1 MTDDIREDLAYVKA
15 LAEEGRDT
23 PLVNGVTYVIWGGL
37 IGLTALIVYADAIG
51 WIDLGPTA
59 GYAPWIAAFV
69 IGWASSLFFGRRAGA
84 KPGASTIGNRTASA
98 VWLGVGLFMTGFWLT
113 LMIVHDNFTAAGVP
127 PYFLFNL
134 MFPIGF
140 GVYGIA
146 FFATAAAGRLPWLR
160 TFAFVSWGCSIS
172 ALFLM
177 ASPHMLLVAA
187 FGSFVCVLAP
197 GLIFMRGEPSEI
209 V

>member
-23 PLVNGVTYVIWGGL
+23 PLVGGVIYVIWGGL
-37 IGLTALIVYADAIG
+37 IGLTALVVYARVKG
-51 WIDLGPTA
+51 WIDLGPIGGA
-59 GYAPWIAAFV
+59 APWLAAFV
-69 IGWASSLFFGRRAGA
+69 IGWGASFFFGRRAGA
-84 KPGASTIGNRTASA
+84 KPGASTLGNRTASA
-98 VWLGVGLFMTGFWLT
+98 VWFGVGLFMTSFWLT
-113 LMIVHDNFTAAGVP
+113 LMVVHDNFTGIGVP
-127 PYFLFNL
+127 SYFLFGL
-134 MFPIGF
+134 MFPLGF

-146 FFATAAAGRLPWLR
+146 FFATAAAGRIPWLKW
-160 TFAFVSWGCSIS
+160 FAFVSWGCSIA

-177 ASPHMLLVAA
+177 VSEYQLLIGA
-187 FGSFVCVLAP
+187 FGSFVCVVLP